1 MITSANLKVIINCV
15 FIFCLIIPLG
25 LVAFGSSYSGW
36 MLDRELQ
43 NNVIIINTKA
53 RQRLRPLTIQVRLVR
68 VGTDNT
74 ISQSVQSLNYDNYD
88 SVIQTLRDAD
98 PHTR

>member
-1 MITSANLKVIINCV
+1 
-15 FIFCLIIPLG
+15 
-25 LVAFGSSYSGW
+25 